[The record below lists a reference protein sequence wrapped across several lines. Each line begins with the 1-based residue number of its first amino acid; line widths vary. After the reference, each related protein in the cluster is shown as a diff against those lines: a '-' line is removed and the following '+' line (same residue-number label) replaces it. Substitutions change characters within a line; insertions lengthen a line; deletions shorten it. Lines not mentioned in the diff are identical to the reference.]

1 LSYTLGSTALPRD
14 TDATLLYRALKRRTG
29 VPQAPNPTPS
39 REPPLP
45 RAGPFIC
52 SENRPKMTGMS
63 KSPEKPFFHVTL
75 SDRDEWVVEAEWSD
89 STLERVSTFRDHS
102 AAADWIANQSEAWL
116 AARRIQKIAME
127 LRQGADALGD
137 PQS

>member
-1 LSYTLGSTALPRD
+1 MS
-14 TDATLLYRALKRRTG
+14 
-29 VPQAPNPTPS
+29 N
-39 REPPLP
+39 
-45 RAGPFIC
+45 
-52 SENRPKMTGMS
+52 MS
-63 KSPEKPFFHVTL
+63 KRPEKPLFHVTL

-116 AARRIQKIAME
+116 AARRIQNIAME

>member
-1 LSYTLGSTALPRD
+1 
-14 TDATLLYRALKRRTG
+14 
-29 VPQAPNPTPS
+29 
-39 REPPLP
+39 
-45 RAGPFIC
+45 
-52 SENRPKMTGMS
+52 MTGMS
-63 KSPEKPFFHVTL
+63 KRPEKPFFHVTL

-116 AARRIQKIAME
+116 AARRIQNIAME

-137 PQS
+137 PRS